1 MHGFTRGLARRLE
14 RLERRLAGVL
24 EPETSAET
32 SRRLELV
39 RAASLDLEP
48 ADLQE
53 HERAAFTKIRASLP
67 LLLELLEAGELDAYL
82 DDPGPDPDRDDLD
95 APSWEA

>member
-1 MHGFTRGLARRLE
+1 MHGFTRGLEKRLRALE
-14 RLERRLAGVL
+14 LRLGSIL

-53 HERAAFTKIRASLP
+53 HERAAFSKIRASLP
-67 LLLELLEAGELDAYL
+67 LLLELRDEGALDAYL
-82 DDPGPDPDRDDLD
+82 DDPGPDPHRDGGDEPL
-95 APSWEA
+95 WEA

>member
-39 RAASLDLEP
+39 RAAHLDLQP
-48 ADLQE
+48 RDLE
-53 HERAAFTKIRASLP
+53 HEEARVFSKIRASLP
-67 LLLELLEAGELDAYL
+67 ILLELRDEGALDAYL